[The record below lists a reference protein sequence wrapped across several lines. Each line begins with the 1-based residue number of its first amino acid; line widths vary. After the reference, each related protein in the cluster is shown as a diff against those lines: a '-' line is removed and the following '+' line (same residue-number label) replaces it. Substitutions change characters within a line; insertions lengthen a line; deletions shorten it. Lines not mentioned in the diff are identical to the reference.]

1 MALVGPLVPQPHLP
15 DGQGPGVPGTEDGEP
30 DDENDEYD
38 NDEDDNDED
47 DNDDDDNDD
56 DDEGDNDDEEDDWP
70 GVGGEEL
77 GVDGEDVGVA
87 APPPQPGHAAVTE
100 LRHPALQPRR
110 GPGLDRIECIIAP
123 FHFKSV
129 QSSHF
134 PHILK

>member
-30 DDENDEYD
+30 D
-38 NDEDDNDED
+38 
-47 DNDDDDNDD
+47 NDDYD
-56 DDEGDNDDEEDDWP
+56 DNDDEEDDWP

-110 GPGLDRIECIIAP
+110 GPGLGR
-123 FHFKSV
+123 SV
-129 QSSHF
+129 
-134 PHILK
+134 L

>member
-1 MALVGPLVPQPHLP
+1 MCVWVWPVDAADLALVGPLVPQPHLP

-30 DDENDEYD
+30 G
-38 NDEDDNDED
+38 
-47 DNDDDDNDD
+47 DDDDNDD
-56 DDEGDNDDEEDDWP
+56 NDDDNDEEEDDWP

-110 GPGLDRIECIIAP
+110 GPGLGRIECIIAP